1 MCFLTRV
8 DLVGEILTHRDAI
21 VLTEDDFKSKNEEK
35 SKAMIRQTVLSDP
48 TVLRKLLPKPTHVSG
63 AGCQIVVQSEEEK
76 EMRKHV
82 RKEEKKFRKA
92 VGNSFDTMG
101 EYGKVSLLS
110 FFLFVD
116 FFICFSHGNE

>member
-1 MCFLTRV
+1 MLYFIRV

-21 VLTEDDFKSKNEEK
+21 VLTEDDFKWKNEQKDK
-35 SKAMIRQTVLSDP
+35 SNIKQAIMSDP

-76 EMRKHV
+76 EMRKMV

-92 VGNSFDTMG
+92 IGSSFDV
-101 EYGKVSLLS
+101 GKFNKTAKNHTWKLC
-110 FFLFVD
+110 
-116 FFICFSHGNE
+116 IW